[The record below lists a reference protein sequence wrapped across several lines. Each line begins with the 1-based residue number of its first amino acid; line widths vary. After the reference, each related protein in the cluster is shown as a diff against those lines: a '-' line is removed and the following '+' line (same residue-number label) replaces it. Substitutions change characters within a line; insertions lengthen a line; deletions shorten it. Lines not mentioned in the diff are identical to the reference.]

1 MLETK
6 IMPCL
11 AEGRRQEY
19 KVLPPDHHAIETL
32 VIGGAMSSTT

>member
-11 AEGRRQEY
+11 AQGRRQEY
-19 KVLPPDHHAIETL
+19 KVLPPDHHAIET
-32 VIGGAMSSTT
+32 VNGGTMSLTT